1 MKRRSLLAGIVAA
14 GAVPAVAG
22 CSSGSARTSVA
33 GAQLAAA
40 SGHIVEGTAI
50 TEVFGD
56 GQKLTTVALEYDTE
70 IDASKL
76 SPASFKVTDR
86 TVTNVY
92 ANTAAAKAGHGV
104 SGRYVVIELS
114 LMDEAARLYE
124 DGFSGSSSSSQQP
137 TASTSA
143 SPSSSATVSPPGSP
157 SGGPGGGGGMKSP
170 TLKTASAEVTQV
182 GTVTTTGGDAYAAN
196 SAAITTSKVDN
207 LIVDD
212 FQQLKYTD
220 ADTGRSL
227 QYNLFV
233 PKNYD
238 RSKSYPLVLFMHD
251 GGTASTNPLITLT
264 QGLGAVV
271 WATPSEQAKHECFV
285 LAPQFTGEDDEGSD
299 GNAPAL
305 KTIKGLIDSLTGKYS
320 IDRKRLYTTGQSG
333 GTITSIALD
342 FTYPDL
348 FAASFLVAGQWDDL
362 SQVKPLATQKIW
374 AVVSQ
379 GDEQAY
385 PGMTGIMDAIEK
397 EGAKISRAVWDGQL
411 TPAQFAPYAAQM
423 RAKKTPVNF
432 VALKKGTVVWPDL
445 QENSV
450 DNHVCTWRA
459 AYTIEGIR
467 DWLFE
472 QRRK

>member
-1 MKRRSLLAGIVAA
+1 MKRRSVLAGLAA
-14 GAVPAVAG
+14 AAAVPAIGA
-22 CSSGSARTSVA
+22 CSSASSDSSSSAVSGT
-33 GAQLAAA
+33 QLAAQ
-40 SGHIVEGTAI
+40 SGHILGATAI

-56 GQKLTTVALEYDTE
+56 GQKLTAVAVQYDTE
-70 IDASKL
+70 IDTSKL
-76 SPASFKVTDR
+76 TLSTFKVTDR

-92 ANTAAAKAGHGV
+92 ANTEAATAGHGTN
-104 SGRYVVIELS
+104 GAYVVIELS
-114 LMDEAARLYE
+114 PLDDAARLYV
-124 DGFSGSSSSSQQP
+124 DHFSGSSSSSSP
-137 TASTSA
+137 SPSASASSA
-143 SPSSSATVSPPGSP
+143 SPSSSP
-157 SGGPGGGGGMKSP
+157 SGGPGGGGMTPP
-170 TLKTASAEVTQV
+170 TLKTASAEVTQT
-182 GTVTTTGGDAYAAN
+182 GTVTTAAGDTYAA
-196 SAAITTSKVDN
+196 SGGAVTTSKVDN

-220 ADTGRSL
+220 AETGNSL

-238 RSKSYPLVLFMHD
+238 RHKSYPMVLFMHD
-251 GGTASTNPLITLT
+251 GGTTSTNPLITLT
-264 QGLGAVV
+264 QGLGAVI
-271 WATPSEQAKHECFV
+271 WASPSEQAKHECFV
-285 LAPQFTGEDDEGSD
+285 LAPQFTSETDEGSD

-305 KTIKGLIDSLTGKYS
+305 KTIKGLIESLADKYS

-362 SQVKPLATQKIW
+362 TQVKPLAKQKIW

-385 PGMTGIMDAIEK
+385 PGMTGIMDTLAK
-397 EGAKISRAVWDGQL
+397 EGAKISRAVWNGQL
-411 TPAQFAPYAAQM
+411 TPAGFAPYAAAM

-432 VALKKGTVVWPDL
+432 VALKKGTVVWPGL
-445 QENSV
+445 EESSV

-472 QRRK
+472 QKR